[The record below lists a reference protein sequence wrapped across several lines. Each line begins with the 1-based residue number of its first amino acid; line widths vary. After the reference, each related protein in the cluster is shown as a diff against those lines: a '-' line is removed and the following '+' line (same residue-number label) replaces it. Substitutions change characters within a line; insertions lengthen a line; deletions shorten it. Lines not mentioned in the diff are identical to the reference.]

1 MGLEMRKRTCPWCTV
16 THVWAVTEERL
27 TIALSDHLKECQGD
41 GSQPIGPGSVG

>member
-1 MGLEMRKRTCPWCTV
+1 MAVDMRKRTCPWCTV

-41 GSQPIGPGSVG
+41 GSQPRDIE